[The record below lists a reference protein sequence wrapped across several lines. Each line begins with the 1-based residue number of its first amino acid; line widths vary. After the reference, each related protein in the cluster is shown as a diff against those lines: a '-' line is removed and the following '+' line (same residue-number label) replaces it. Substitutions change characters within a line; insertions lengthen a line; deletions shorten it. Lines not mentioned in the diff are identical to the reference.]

1 MTLKRMRWLLVGVA
15 GIVLFTWV
23 TVAGQQQV
31 KKIDDK
37 NAEATMK
44 RAGKVVVNA
53 KRSVSKDGKVMTG
66 TNAKGEKLNNVTVFD
81 KQ

>member
-1 MTLKRMRWLLVGVA
+1 
-15 GIVLFTWV
+15 
-23 TVAGQQQV
+23 
-31 KKIDDK
+31 
-37 NAEATMK
+37 MK
-44 RAGKVVVNA
+44 RAGEVVVNA